1 MKLLARASYF
11 LMKRLPLFF
20 LACAAFAQAPG
31 SNHVN
36 WSLEISPASAPP
48 GAEVL
53 AKLHAKIDPGW
64 HLYSLSTPPPP
75 IATTV
80 QLADN
85 KFFTVKR
92 VLQQAPIL
100 KFDPN
105 FNAKTETFE
114 GETTFILQLEVKKD
128 APTGQSSITA
138 TPRYQTCS
146 DTSCIPPKTK
156 QVESLFTVDDAAK
169 VSSQAIPSGFSAPK
183 PASASPAP
191 SDTGLLGFI
200 AIAFG
205 FGLASIF
212 TPCVFPMIPITMSF
226 FLNQENA
233 TRRQTITQAGIFCL
247 GIVVLFTGFGLIT
260 TALLGPFGVVQ
271 LGANPWV
278 NGLICAI
285 FLIFGLSLLGAFE
298 ITIPSF
304 ILTKLNSASQG
315 GGIVGTLL
323 MGLTFSLASFACVGP
338 FVGTLLAA
346 SATDGGSRPAIG
358 MLVFSVGLALPF
370 FVLALFPSYLKKLPR
385 SGGWLARVKIVMG
398 FVIIAVML
406 KYLASIDQVLQ
417 WGFLTRERFLAAWIV
432 LFLMPGLYLL
442 GLLRMEGIK
451 SDEPVGLGRLLSG
464 IAFVIFSISLVP
476 GMLGG
481 KLGELDAYVPVATQS
496 LGGSTGS
503 TEAVWLKN
511 DLPGALARA
520 KAEGKRV
527 LVDFTGYACTNC
539 HWMKANMFTRP
550 EIAGVLK
557 DKYILVDL
565 YTDGTDEASQTNQK
579 LEESKFNTIAE
590 PFYVIYDAD
599 QNVIATF
606 PQVTRD
612 TNEYL
617 AFLNTPSKAAAP
629 AVSASELDSL
639 PITNLDGTPFDRTTL
654 KNKVVVVDFWAT
666 WCVPCRE
673 EIPAFNKLNATLK
686 DAVIVGVSL
695 DEEGAP
701 TVKKF
706 LKEHPIDYPVAL
718 GPQSINDQLKIEQ
731 MPTTVVYDKTGK
743 PTQRFEGLTG
753 IEKIE
758 AAIKQAS

>member
-1 MKLLARASYF
+1 
-11 LMKRLPLFF
+11 MKRLLAF
-20 LACAAFAQAPG
+20 LWASLALAQSPG

-36 WSLEISPASAPP
+36 WTLEFSQPSAPQ
-48 GAEVL
+48 GAKVL
-53 AKLHAKIDPGW
+53 ATLRAKVDPGW

-85 KFFTVKR
+85 PVFKVAR
-92 VLQQAPIL
+92 VLQPAPIL

-114 GETTFILQLEVKKD
+114 GETAFLLELEVKKE
-128 APTGQSSITA
+128 APTGPATITA

-146 DTSCIPPKTK
+146 DTSCIPPKSK
-156 QVESLFTVDDAAK
+156 NVDASFTIDPNAKTAGISIPKGYSEPKIRAAAATTDD
-169 VSSQAIPSGFSAPK
+169 SS
-183 PASASPAP
+183 
-191 SDTGLLGFI
+191 LLGFI

-226 FLNQENA
+226 FLNQENPS
-233 TRRQTITQAGIFCL
+233 RRQTVTQAGIFCL

-285 FLIFGLSLLGAFE
+285 FLTFGLSLLGAFE

-315 GGIVGTLL
+315 GGVVGTLL

-346 SATDGGSRPAIG
+346 STTSGGSRPAIG
-358 MLVFSVGLALPF
+358 MLVFSIGLALPF
-370 FVLALFPSYLKKLPR
+370 FLLALFPSYLKKLPR
-385 SGGWLARVKIVMG
+385 SGGWLARVKVVMG

-442 GLLRMEGIK
+442 GLVRMEGIK
-451 SDEPVGLGRLLSG
+451 SDEPVGLGRLLTG
-464 IAFVIFSISLVP
+464 MAFVVFSLTLVP
-476 GMLGG
+476 GMFGS
-481 KLGELDAYVPVATQS
+481 KLGELDAYVPVAS
-496 LGGSTGS
+496 EGVSGSS

-511 DLPGALARA
+511 DLPGALAKA

-539 HWMKANMFTRP
+539 HWMKANMFTKP
-550 EIAGVLK
+550 EIASVLK
-557 DKYILVDL
+557 ANFILVDL
-565 YTDGTDEASQTNQK
+565 YTDGTDEASQANQK
-579 LEESKFNTIAE
+579 LEESKFGTIAE

-606 PQVTRD
+606 PQVTR
-612 TNEYL
+612 NAAEYL
-617 AFLNTPSKAAAP
+617 AFLNTPSKPTATTVDATN
-629 AVSASELDSL
+629 ELDSL
-639 PITNLDGTPFDRTTL
+639 PITTLDGAPFDRTAL
-654 KNKVVVVDFWAT
+654 KGKVVVLDLWAT

-673 EIPAFNKLNATLK
+673 EIPAFNKLNDQLK
-686 DAVIVGVSL
+686 DAVIVGVSM

-701 TVKKF
+701 IVRKF
-706 LKEHPIDYPVAL
+706 LKEHPMKYAVGL
-718 GPQSINDQLKIEQ
+718 GAQSINDQLKIEQ
-731 MPTTVVYDKTGK
+731 MPTTIIYDKSGK
-743 PTQRFEGLTG
+743 PIQRFEGLTG

>member
-1 MKLLARASYF
+1 
-11 LMKRLPLFF
+11 MKRILLF
-20 LACAAFAQAPG
+20 LAVGASLLGQSSSPG

-36 WSLEISPASAPP
+36 WTLEFSSASAAP
-48 GAEVL
+48 GGKVL
-53 AKLHAKIDPGW
+53 GTLHAKIDPGW

-75 IATTV
+75 IATTI
-80 QLADN
+80 QLAAN
-85 KFFTVKR
+85 GVFNLVR
-92 VLQQAPIL
+92 VLQAAPIL

-114 GETTFILQLEVKKD
+114 GETAFLVELGVKKD
-128 APTGQSSITA
+128 APAGAVTITA
-138 TPRYQTCS
+138 QPRYQTCS

-156 QVESLFTVDDAAK
+156 NVEAMFTVDPGAKAAAY
-169 VSSQAIPSGFSAPK
+169 SIPKGYSEGKAK
-183 PASASPAP
+183 PAATATDSS
-191 SDTGLLGFI
+191 LLTFI

-226 FLNQENA
+226 FLNQENPS
-233 TRRQTITQAGIFCL
+233 RRQSVTQAGIFCL

-260 TALLGPFGVVQ
+260 TAILGPFGVVQ
-271 LGANPWV
+271 LGSNPWV

-285 FLIFGLSLLGAFE
+285 FLTFGLSLLGAFE

-315 GGIVGTLL
+315 GGVVGTLL

-346 SATDGGSRPAIG
+346 SATGGGSRPAIG

-370 FVLALFPSYLKKLPR
+370 FLLALFPSYLKKLPR
-385 SGGWLARVKIVMG
+385 SGGWLARVKVVMG

-442 GLLRMEGIK
+442 GLIRMEGIK
-451 SDEPVGLGRLLSG
+451 SEEPVGLGRLLMG
-464 IAFVIFSISLVP
+464 MTFVVFSLTLVP
-476 GMLGG
+476 GMFGS
-481 KLGELDAYVPVATQS
+481 KLGELDAYVPVAS
-496 LGGSTGS
+496 ESAGPGGFG

-511 DLPGALARA
+511 DLPGALAKA

-550 EIAGVLK
+550 EIAAALK
-557 DKYILVDL
+557 SGYVLVDL
-565 YTDGTDEASQTNQK
+565 YTDGTDEASQANQK
-579 LEESKFNTIAE
+579 LEESKFGTIAE
-590 PFYVIYDAD
+590 PFYVIYDGD
-599 QNVIATF
+599 QDVIATF

-612 TNEYL
+612 TAEYL
-617 AFLNTPSKAAAP
+617 AFLNTAAKTVVA
-629 AVSASELDSL
+629 SGSELDSL
-639 PITNLDGTPFDRTTL
+639 PITTLEGAAFDRSAL
-654 KNKVVVVDFWAT
+654 KGKVVVVDLWAT

-673 EIPAFNKLNATLK
+673 EIPAFNKLNASLK
-686 DAVIVGVSL
+686 DAVIVGVAM
-695 DEEGAP
+695 DEDGAP
-701 TVKKF
+701 IVKKF
-706 LKEHPIDYPVAL
+706 LKDHPMNYLVGL
-718 GPQSINDQLKIEQ
+718 GAQSINDQLNIEQ
-731 MPTTVVYDKTGK
+731 MPTTIIYDRAGK
-743 PTQRFEGLTG
+743 PTKRFTGLTG
-753 IEKIE
+753 IAEIE

>member
-1 MKLLARASYF
+1 MKRILLLLAASAS
-11 LMKRLPLFF
+11 L
-20 LACAAFAQAPG
+20 FAQSPG

-36 WSLEISPASAPP
+36 WTLEFSPASAPP
-48 GAEVL
+48 GAKVL
-53 AKLHAKIDPGW
+53 AKLTAKIDPGW

-75 IATTV
+75 IATTIS
-80 QLADN
+80 LAEN
-85 KFFTVKR
+85 PSLKIVR
-92 VLQQAPIL
+92 VLQPAAIL

-114 GETTFILQLEVKKD
+114 GETAFLLELEVSKSLS
-128 APTGQSSITA
+128 AGPVTITA
-138 TPRYQTCS
+138 SPRYQTCS

-156 QVESLFTVDDAAK
+156 NVEALFTVDPTAKAVAITIPKGYSEPKAKSAAPATDD
-169 VSSQAIPSGFSAPK
+169 SSLA
-183 PASASPAP
+183 
-191 SDTGLLGFI
+191 GFI

-226 FLNQENA
+226 FLNQENPN
-233 TRRQTITQAGIFCL
+233 RRHTITQAGIFCL
-247 GIVVLFTGFGLIT
+247 GIIVLFTFFGLAT
-260 TALLGPFGVVQ
+260 TALMGPFGVVQ
-271 LGANPWV
+271 LGSNPWV

-285 FLIFGLSLLGAFE
+285 FLTFGLSLLGAFE

-304 ILTKLNSASQG
+304 ILTKLNTASQG
-315 GGIVGTLL
+315 GGVIGTLL

-346 SATDGGSRPAIG
+346 SATSGATRPAIG
-358 MLVFSVGLALPF
+358 MVFFAIGLALPF
-370 FVLALFPSYLKKLPR
+370 FLLALFPSYLKKLPR
-385 SGGWLARVKIVMG
+385 SGGWLARVKVVMG
-398 FVIIAVML
+398 FVIIAVMF

-451 SDEPVGLGRLLSG
+451 SDEPVGLGRLLTG
-464 IAFVIFSISLVP
+464 MLFVVFSITLVP
-476 GMLGG
+476 GMFGA
-481 KLGELDAYVPVATQS
+481 KLGELDAYVPVAS
-496 LGGSTGS
+496 EGSGIAGGSA
-503 TEAVWLKN
+503 TEAVWIKN
-511 DLPGALARA
+511 DLPGALAKA

-539 HWMKANMFTRP
+539 HWMKANMFTRA
-550 EIAGVLK
+550 EIASVLK
-557 DKYILVDL
+557 ANYILVDL
-565 YTDGTDEASQTNQK
+565 YTDGNDPASQANQK
-579 LEESKFNTIAE
+579 LEESKFGTIAE
-590 PFYVIYDAD
+590 PFYVIYDAE

-617 AFLNTPSKAAAP
+617 AFLNTPAKTATVVATTGAAN
-629 AVSASELDSL
+629 ELDGL
-639 PITNLDGTPFDRTTL
+639 PLTTLDGAPFDRASL
-654 KNKVVVVDFWAT
+654 KGKVVVLDLWAT

-686 DAVIVGVSL
+686 DAVIVGIAM
-695 DEEGAP
+695 DEDGAP
-701 TVKKF
+701 IVKKF
-706 LKEHPIDYPVAL
+706 LKEHPMNYPVGL
-718 GPQSINDQLKIEQ
+718 GAQSINDTLKVEQ
-731 MPTTVVYDKTGK
+731 MPTTIVYDKNGK

-753 IEKIE
+753 IDKIE
-758 AAIKQAS
+758 AAINAAKSL

>member
-1 MKLLARASYF
+1 
-11 LMKRLPLFF
+11 MKRLLVF
-20 LACAAFAQAPG
+20 LCASTALLAQSPG

-36 WSLEISPASAPP
+36 WTLEFSQASASP
-48 GAEVL
+48 GARVL
-53 AKLHAKIDPGW
+53 GTLHAKIDPGW

-80 QLADN
+80 QLAEN
-85 KFFTVKR
+85 PIFR
-92 VLQQAPIL
+92 VVRILQAAPIL

-114 GETTFILQLEVKKD
+114 GETAFLLELEVKKE
-128 APTGQSSITA
+128 ATSGTATIIA

-156 QVESLFTVDDAAK
+156 NVEASFTVDPNAKAVAISIPKGYSEPKAKAAA
-169 VSSQAIPSGFSAPK
+169 VATDDSS
-183 PASASPAP
+183 
-191 SDTGLLGFI
+191 LLGFI

-226 FLNQENA
+226 FLNQENPS
-233 TRRQTITQAGIFCL
+233 RSQTVKQAGIFCL

-271 LGANPWV
+271 LGSNPWV

-285 FLIFGLSLLGAFE
+285 FLTFGLSLLGAFE

-315 GGIVGTLL
+315 GGVVGTLL

-346 SATDGGSRPAIG
+346 STTSGGSRPAIG

-370 FVLALFPSYLKKLPR
+370 FLLALFPSYLKKLPR
-385 SGGWLARVKIVMG
+385 SGGWLARVKVVMG
-398 FVIIAVML
+398 FVIIAVMF

-442 GLLRMEGIK
+442 GLIRMEGIK
-451 SDEPVGLGRLLSG
+451 SDESVGLGRLLTG
-464 IAFVIFSISLVP
+464 MLFVIFSISLVP
-476 GMLGG
+476 GMFGS
-481 KLGELDAYVPVATQS
+481 KLGELDAYVPVAS
-496 LGGSTGS
+496 EGSSPGGGGA

-511 DLPGALARA
+511 DLPGALAKA

-539 HWMKANMFTRP
+539 HWMKANMFTKP
-550 EIAGVLK
+550 EIAAVLK
-557 DKYILVDL
+557 ANFVLVDL
-565 YTDGTDEASQTNQK
+565 YTDGTDEASQANQK
-579 LEESKFNTIAE
+579 LEESKFGTIAE

-612 TNEYL
+612 ANEYL
-617 AFLNTPSKAAAP
+617 AFLNTPAKTAPAQPAVAAA
-629 AVSASELDSL
+629 ASELDSL
-639 PITNLDGTPFDRTTL
+639 PLTALDGAPFDRSVM
-654 KNKVVVVDFWAT
+654 KGKVVVLDLWAT

-673 EIPAFNKLNATLK
+673 EIPAFNKLNDRLK
-686 DAVIVGVSL
+686 DAVIVGIAM
-695 DEEGAP
+695 DEDGAP
-701 TVKKF
+701 IVKKF
-706 LKEHPIDYPVAL
+706 LQEHPMKYSVGL
-718 GPQSINDQLKIEQ
+718 GAQSINDQLKIEQ
-731 MPTTVVYDKTGK
+731 MPTTIVYDKTGK
-743 PTQRFEGLTG
+743 PVQRFEGLTG

-758 AAIKQAS
+758 EAIKQAS

>member
-1 MKLLARASYF
+1 
-11 LMKRLPLFF
+11 MKRLLVF
-20 LACAAFAQAPG
+20 LCASVALLAQSPG

-36 WSLEISPASAPP
+36 WTLEFSQASAAP
-48 GAEVL
+48 GAKVL
-53 AKLHAKIDPGW
+53 ATLHAKIDSGW

-85 KFFTVKR
+85 PIFRVVR
-92 VLQQAPIL
+92 VLQPAPIL

-114 GETTFILQLEVKKD
+114 AETAFLLELEVKKE
-128 APTGQSSITA
+128 AAAGATTITA
-138 TPRYQTCS
+138 SPRYQTCS

-156 QVESLFTVDDAAK
+156 NVEALFTVDPNANAVAISIPKGYSEPKAK
-169 VSSQAIPSGFSAPK
+169 AV
-183 PASASPAP
+183 SASTDDG
-191 SDTGLLGFI
+191 SLLGFI

-226 FLNQENA
+226 FLNQENPS
-233 TRRQTITQAGIFCL
+233 RSQTVTQAGIFCL

-271 LGANPWV
+271 LGSNPWV

-285 FLIFGLSLLGAFE
+285 FLTFGLSLLGAFE

-304 ILTKLNSASQG
+304 ILTKLNTASQG
-315 GGIVGTLL
+315 GGVVGTLL

-346 SATDGGSRPAIG
+346 STTSGGSRPAIG
-358 MLVFSVGLALPF
+358 MLVFSIGLALPF
-370 FVLALFPSYLKKLPR
+370 FLLALFPSYLKKLPR
-385 SGGWLARVKIVMG
+385 SGGWLARVKVVMG
-398 FVIIAVML
+398 FVIIAVMF

-451 SDEPVGLGRLLSG
+451 TDEPVGLGRLLTG
-464 IAFVIFSISLVP
+464 MLFVIFSITLVP
-476 GMLGG
+476 GMFGS
-481 KLGELDAYVPVATQS
+481 KLGELDAYVPVASEGST
-496 LGGSTGS
+496 LGGGTA
-503 TEAVWLKN
+503 TEAAWLKN
-511 DLPGALARA
+511 DLPGALAKA
-520 KAEGKRV
+520 KDEGKRV

-539 HWMKANMFTRP
+539 HWMKANMFTKP
-550 EIAGVLK
+550 EIASVLK
-557 DKYILVDL
+557 ANFILVDL
-565 YTDGTDEASQTNQK
+565 YTDGTDEASQANQK
-579 LEESKFNTIAE
+579 LEESKFGTIAE
-590 PFYVIYDAD
+590 PFYVIYDPD

-612 TNEYL
+612 ANEYL
-617 AFLNTPSKAAAP
+617 AFLNTPAKNAAAP
-629 AVSASELDSL
+629 TATAANELDSL
-639 PITNLDGTPFDRTTL
+639 PLTTLDGAPFDRSVM
-654 KNKVVVVDFWAT
+654 KGKVVVLDLWAT

-673 EIPAFNKLNATLK
+673 EIPAFNKLNDQLK
-686 DAVIVGVSL
+686 DAVIVGIAM
-695 DEEGAP
+695 DEDGAP
-701 TVKKF
+701 IVKKF
-706 LKEHPIDYPVAL
+706 LKEHPMKYAVGL
-718 GPQSINDQLKIEQ
+718 GAQSINDQLKIEQ
-731 MPTTVVYDKTGK
+731 MPTTIVYDKTGK
-743 PTQRFEGLTG
+743 PVQRFEGLTG
-753 IEKIE
+753 IDQIE

>member
-1 MKLLARASYF
+1 MKWLLVLLAASSS
-11 LMKRLPLFF
+11 L
-20 LACAAFAQAPG
+20 FAQG

-36 WSLEISPASAPP
+36 WTLEITPASAAP
-48 GAEVL
+48 GGKVL

-75 IATTV
+75 IATTI
-80 QLADN
+80 QLAEN
-85 KFFTVKR
+85 PVFSVVR
-92 VLQQAPIL
+92 VLQSAPIL

-114 GETTFILQLEVKKD
+114 GEPVFLLELEVKKG
-128 APTGQSSITA
+128 APSGQTTITA
-138 TPRYQTCS
+138 APRYQTCS

-156 QVESLFTVDDAAK
+156 NVDALFTVDASAKSAAIT
-169 VSSQAIPSGFSAPK
+169 IPAGYSEPK
-183 PASASPAP
+183 PQSTSPKTDDSVLA
-191 SDTGLLGFI
+191 FI

-226 FLNQENA
+226 FLNQENS
-233 TRRQTITQAGIFCL
+233 TRRQSLGQAGLFCL

-271 LGANPWV
+271 LGSNPWV

-285 FLIFGLSLLGAFE
+285 FLTFGLSLLGAFE

-315 GGIVGTLL
+315 GGIFGTLL

-346 SATDGGSRPAIG
+346 SATGGGSRPAIG

-370 FVLALFPSYLKKLPR
+370 FLLALFPSYLKKLPR
-385 SGGWLARVKIVMG
+385 SGGWLARVKVVMG

-406 KYLASIDQVLQ
+406 KYLAAIDQVLQ

-432 LFLMPGLYLL
+432 LFAMPGLYLL

-451 SDEPVGLGRLLSG
+451 GEEPVGLGRLLAG
-464 IAFVIFSISLVP
+464 IAFVIFSITLVP

-481 KLGELDAYVPVATQS
+481 KLGELDAYVPVGAETAGIGGATA
-496 LGGSTGS
+496 
-503 TEAVWLKN
+503 TETVWLKN
-511 DLPGALARA
+511 DLPGALAKA

-539 HWMKANMFTRP
+539 HWMKANMFTKP
-550 EIAGVLK
+550 EIAAALK
-557 DKYILVDL
+557 SGYILVDL

-579 LEESKFNTIAE
+579 LEESKFGTIAE

-612 TNEYL
+612 AAEYL
-617 AFLNTPSKAAAP
+617 AFLNTPARATAAP
-629 AVSASELDSL
+629 TVTASASELDSL
-639 PITNLDGTPFDRTTL
+639 PLTTLEGAAFDRSKL
-654 KNKVVVVDFWAT
+654 KGKVVVVDFWAT

-673 EIPAFNKLNATLK
+673 EIPAFNKLNDSLK
-686 DAVIVGVSL
+686 DAVIVGVSM
-695 DEEGAP
+695 DEDGAP
-701 TVKKF
+701 IVRKF
-706 LKEHPIDYPVAL
+706 LQDHPMKYAVAL
-718 GPQSINDQLKIEQ
+718 GAQSINDQLKIEQ
-731 MPTTVVYDKTGK
+731 MPTTVIYDRAGK
-743 PTQRFEGLTG
+743 PVQRFEGLTG

-758 AAIKQAS
+758 SAIKQAS

>member
-1 MKLLARASYF
+1 
-11 LMKRLPLFF
+11 MKRLLIF
-20 LACAAFAQAPG
+20 LLASVSVLAQSPGPG

-36 WSLEISPASAPP
+36 WTLEFSPAAAPP
-48 GAEVL
+48 GGKVL

-75 IATTV
+75 IATTI
-80 QLADN
+80 QLAGNPVLDLM
-85 KFFTVKR
+85 R
-92 VLQQAPIL
+92 VYQSGPIL

-114 GETTFILQLEVKKD
+114 GETVFLLELEVKKD
-128 APTGQSSITA
+128 AAKGPTTLIAQ
-138 TPRYQTCS
+138 PRYQTCS

-156 QVESLFTVDDAAK
+156 NVEALFTVDPEAKAA
-169 VSSQAIPSGFSAPK
+169 SISIPSGYSEGK
-183 PASASPAP
+183 GKQSVPATDDGS
-191 SDTGLLGFI
+191 LLTFI

-226 FLNQENA
+226 FLNQENPS
-233 TRRQTITQAGIFCL
+233 RRQTVTQAGIFCL

-285 FLIFGLSLLGAFE
+285 FLTFGLSLLGAFE

-315 GGIVGTLL
+315 GGVVGTLL

-346 SATDGGSRPAIG
+346 SATGGGSRPAIG
-358 MLVFSVGLALPF
+358 MLVFSIGLALPF
-370 FVLALFPSYLKKLPR
+370 FLLALFPSYLKKLPR
-385 SGGWLARVKIVMG
+385 SGGWLARVKVVMG

-451 SDEPVGLGRLLSG
+451 SDETVGLGRLLTG
-464 IAFVIFSISLVP
+464 MAFVIFSITLVP
-476 GMLGG
+476 GMFGS
-481 KLGELDAYVPVATQS
+481 KLGELDAYVPVATES
-496 LGGSTGS
+496 IGGAASG

-511 DLPGALARA
+511 DLPGALAKA

-539 HWMKANMFTRP
+539 HWMKANMFTKP
-550 EIAGVLK
+550 EIAAVLK
-557 DKYILVDL
+557 SNYILVDL
-565 YTDGTDEASQTNQK
+565 YTDGTDEASQANQK
-579 LEESKFNTIAE
+579 LEESKFGTIAE

-599 QNVIATF
+599 QNVVATF
-606 PQVTRD
+606 PQVTR
-612 TNEYL
+612 NSSEYL
-617 AFLNTPSKAAAP
+617 GFLNTPGKAVAAP
-629 AVSASELDSL
+629 TVSASSSELDSI
-639 PITNLDGTPFDRTTL
+639 PITTLDGAPFDRAAL
-654 KNKVVVVDFWAT
+654 KGKVVVVDLWAT

-673 EIPAFNKLNATLK
+673 EIPAFNKLNDRLK
-686 DAVIVGVSL
+686 DAVIVGVAM

-701 TVKKF
+701 IVRKF
-706 LKEHPIDYPVAL
+706 LKDHPMKYAVGL
-718 GPQSINDQLKIEQ
+718 GAQSINDQLKVEQ
-731 MPTTVVYDKTGK
+731 MPTTIIYDRSGK
-743 PTQRFEGLTG
+743 PTRRFEGLTG
-753 IEKIE
+753 IDKIE
-758 AAIKQAS
+758 AAIKEAA